1 MANHSDPESCVT
13 HREVWGEALAG
24 ETGRPAIEPRN
35 QEIGMPTE
43 LTISEGHTGHGV
55 KRKSCSDPARSETL
69 RMSGSDLHRSWEVSA
84 VPGATRPGGAG
95 KVNDRN
101 PVIDAAEKSDIPIVP
116 KKPPNKGQP
125 AEAAEGRGVAEGNAQ
140 ETPAGRAQN
149 RGTASTG
156 LEGIRE
162 AAKRDR
168 RMKFTALLHHIT
180 PSLLVES
187 FYDLKRNAAAGV
199 DGVTW
204 RDYENVLY
212 TRVHELHR
220 ELHTGAYRAQAS
232 RRVHIPKA
240 DGNLRPLGI
249 AALEDKIV
257 QQAVVKVLNMI
268 YEEDFL
274 GFSYGFR
281 AGRGCHDALDA
292 LSVGIKSR
300 KVNWIVDADIQAF
313 FDSID
318 HEWMMR
324 FLEHRIADRRLL
336 RLIRKWLKA
345 GVIEDGKR
353 IAAEKG
359 TPQGAVI
366 SPLLANITLHYVLDL
381 WAHQWRQRHATGQV
395 VIVRYADDAVFGFER
410 REDAEAFLAA
420 MRERLAQFGLTLHPD
435 KTRLIEFGRFA
446 AENRKRRG
454 EGKPETFDF
463 LGFTHCCGKTR
474 KGWFKILRLTV
485 KKRMRATLK
494 AIREKL
500 RSKMHQPV
508 PQVGKWL
515 GSVVRGYFNYFAVP
529 GNEYRL
535 CSFRSEICRT
545 WRRMLQRRSQR
556 HNLSWERFRRLVDR
570 YIPPY
575 RNTHPYPEQR
585 FGVTHPRQEP
595 CAGMPL
601 AGICAGGRG

>member
-13 HREVWGEALAG
+13 HREVSGEALAG

-43 LTISEGHTGHGV
+43 LTITEGHMEYGDN
-55 KRKSCSDPARSETL
+55 RKSCSDPARSETL

-84 VPGATRPGGAG
+84 VPGAARSGGAG
-95 KVNDRN
+95 KVNDHN
-101 PVIDAAEKSDIPIVP
+101 PVIDAAEKSDTSIVP
-116 KKPPNKGQP
+116 RKPPNKGEP
-125 AEAAEGRGVAEGNAQ
+125 AEVVEGRGVAEGNAG
-140 ETPAGRAQN
+140 EAPAGRTQS
-149 RGTASTG
+149 RETASKG

-220 ELHTGAYRAQAS
+220 EIHTGAYRAQAS
-232 RRVHIPKA
+232 RRVYIPKA
-240 DGNLRPLGI
+240 DGKLRPLGI
-249 AALEDKIV
+249 AALEDKVV
-257 QQAVVKVLNMI
+257 QQAVVKVLSMI

-281 AGRGCHDALDA
+281 SGRGQHDALDA
-292 LSVGIKSR
+292 LYVGINSR

-318 HEWMMR
+318 HEWMLR
-324 FLEHRIADRRLL
+324 FLEHRIADRRIL

-345 GVIEDGKR
+345 GVIENGR
-353 IAAEKG
+353 RVAAEKG

-366 SPLLANITLHYVLDL
+366 SPLLANIYLHYVLDL

-395 VIVRYADDAVFGFER
+395 VIVRYADDSVFGFVR

-420 MRERLAQFGLTLHPD
+420 LRDRMAPFGLMLHPD

-446 AENRKRRG
+446 NQNRQRRG

-494 AIREKL
+494 AIRAKL
-500 RSKMHQPV
+500 RSMMHHPV

-515 GSVVRGYFNYFAVP
+515 GRVVQGYFNYFGVP

-556 HNLSWERFRRLVDR
+556 SNLSWERFRRLEKR

-575 RNTHPYPEQR
+575 RNAHPYPEQR

-601 AGICAGGRG
+601 AGICAGGAG